1 MQKFSATVRPT
12 GSMMLLSKVE
22 IEFLKKRENSD
33 IYNLF
38 RNCCLAVL
46 TAGAHL
52 SDDPT
57 ELLETYSDFEVTLDN
72 DDRGVLIELSN
83 APAEAFVDGEIIAG
97 MLENLSAVIRD
108 IIYADS
114 LNRAPAAGTVQSDS
128 ERITHH
134 VHSML
139 RNADALRQ
147 GIKPNM
153 VVCWGG
159 HSISKPEYH
168 YAKQVGY
175 ELGLRKINICTGCGP
190 GIMYAPMKG
199 AAIGHAKQHIGQ
211 QCHLGLT
218 EPGIIA
224 SESPNPIVNNLII
237 LPNIQKRLEA
247 FLRVGHVIMVFPGGV
262 GTAEEIC
269 HLLGVM
275 LHPENKDEK
284 LPIIFT
290 ASEEHKEYFVNID
303 NFIRS
308 TMGEEAAN
316 LYEIIIGDPVQVA
329 KKTAQYMEEV
339 RKDRQKHNEAYHFNW
354 SLKIDYEFQ
363 KDFEPTHENMA
374 NLNIDP
380 NLPPIEL
387 ACNLRRLFSGF
398 VAGNI
403 RSDYI
408 EQIKEKGKYQI
419 TGDPAL
425 IEKLDEMLKGFIA
438 QGRMKL
444 PGTKYEPCYEIVKS

>member
-1 MQKFSATVRPT
+1 MNKITATVRPT
-12 GSMMLLSKVE
+12 GSMKLLSRLE

-33 IYNLF
+33 IYTLF

-57 ELLETYSDFEVTLDN
+57 ELLETYKDFEVTLSN
-72 DDRGVLIELSN
+72 DDRGVLIELKH
-83 APAEAFVDGEIIAG
+83 APAEAFVDGEIITG

-114 LNRAPAAGTVQSDS
+114 LNRTPFDVAQSEG

-134 VHSML
+134 VHAML

-147 GIKPNM
+147 GVSPNM

-159 HSISKPEYH
+159 HSISRSEYQ
-168 YAKQVGY
+168 YSKEVGY

-199 AAIGHAKQHIGQ
+199 AAIGHAKQHLGQ

-224 SESPNPIVNNLII
+224 SESPNPIVNNLVI

-275 LHPENKDEK
+275 LHPDNKNQK

-290 ASEEHKEYFVNID
+290 ASEEHKEYFENID
-303 NFIRS
+303 RFIKS
-308 TMGEEAAN
+308 TLGEEAAN
-316 LYEIIIGDPVQVA
+316 LYEIIIGDPVEVA
-329 KKTAQYMEEV
+329 KKTSAYMEEV
-339 RKDRQKHNEAYHFNW
+339 RKDRQKNNEAYHFNW
-354 SLKIDYEFQ
+354 SLTIDYEFQ
-363 KDFEPTHENMA
+363 RDFEPTHENMA
-374 NLNIDP
+374 NLVIDK

-403 RSDYI
+403 RSDFI
-408 EQIKEKGKYQI
+408 EQVRKKGPYQI
-419 TGDPAL
+419 TGDPEIIA
-425 IEKLDEMLKGFIA
+425 KLDQMLESFVA

-444 PGTKYEPCYEIVKS
+444 PGTKYEPCYEIVK